1 MKCNKSCP
9 WVYQQGWMCLNDS
22 CRSFW
27 KINNKR
33 PTHLTYIPPFLS
45 PTSPLQLQSHIFRT
59 PPHSLRPPLVA
70 DKDIFYN
77 GNDVAKIFWKGFCCP
92 LCGRLNSRELFSH
105 WTCFTPNCPFT
116 HGFPNR
122 TIYTARQLAD
132 PDRMMY
138 TGVPVVSDWVKGESG
153 IKVWQ
158 DVITVPPF
166 GHGGGGG
173 AVRCA
178 VYEFGTI
185 GRIIHI
191 VPSVGAN
198 GGADEMFHKYQTQGI
213 PFRRYRIMNGKG
225 TV

>member
-1 MKCNKSCP
+1 
-9 WVYQQGWMCLNDS
+9 
-22 CRSFW
+22 
-27 KINNKR
+27 
-33 PTHLTYIPPFLS
+33 
-45 PTSPLQLQSHIFRT
+45 
-59 PPHSLRPPLVA
+59 
-70 DKDIFYN
+70 
-77 GNDVAKIFWKGFCCP
+77 
-92 LCGRLNSRELFSH
+92 
-105 WTCFTPNCPFT
+105 
-116 HGFPNR
+116 
-122 TIYTARQLAD
+122 
-132 PDRMMY
+132 MMY